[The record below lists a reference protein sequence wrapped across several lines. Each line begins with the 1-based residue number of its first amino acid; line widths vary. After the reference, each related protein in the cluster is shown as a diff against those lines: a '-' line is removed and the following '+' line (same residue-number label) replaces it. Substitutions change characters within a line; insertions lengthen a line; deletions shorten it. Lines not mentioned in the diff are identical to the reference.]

1 MKTATRGSYPE
12 SRSARAG
19 GLRAPRRP
27 PAGRWRRFLP
37 LAATVARLWLRWRWL
52 RLRRRL
58 LRSGLPEETAR
69 FHRSAAIAVVRRA
82 VRQQGLIVKAAQF
95 LGSRADILREEYVE
109 ILSLLHDAVPPRPW
123 AEMRPLIER
132 ELGGRVGDL
141 FAAFD
146 RRPVAAAS
154 LAQVYRARLH
164 DGTDAAVKVQYPGI
178 GRIIAHDLETI
189 RRLAALWA
197 RLETALDFRPIAAEL
212 ERNAPEEIDF
222 VHEGRAAEEIAAL
235 LAGRGDVAV
244 PRIHW
249 ERSSRRVLTMDYLD
263 GVRITDTA
271 GLRALGAD
279 PRQVADSLIDVY
291 NAMVLRHGL
300 FHADPHPGNLIVLPP
315 RDGGPAR
322 IGLVDFGLTK
332 RLPEAFRQQVVVL
345 TSAIVAQHRAEAA
358 AAMEDMGFRTRVRD
372 EATYYEIGEAFL
384 GEVLRSGQAYA
395 DQRLFAEVN
404 VRLNRVLRAN
414 PLVEVPGDVVLIAR
428 VMGLLSGIG
437 RTLDSKTD
445 LIEAILPYLEEQS
458 APGAPQRPA
467 RPS

>member
-1 MKTATRGSYPE
+1 M
-12 SRSARAG
+12 
-19 GLRAPRRP
+19 
-27 PAGRWRRFLP
+27 
-37 LAATVARLWLRWRWL
+37 
-52 RLRRRL
+52 
-58 LRSGLPEETAR
+58 
-69 FHRSAAIAVVRRA
+69 
-82 VRQQGLIVKAAQF
+82 RQQGLIVKAAQF

-109 ILSLLHDAVPPRPW
+109 ILSLLHDAAPPRPW

-132 ELGGRVGDL
+132 ELGGSVDEL

-146 RRPVAAAS
+146 PRPVAAAS

-178 GRIIAHDLETI
+178 GRIIAHDLATI
-189 RRLAALWA
+189 RRLAGLWA

-212 ERNAPEEIDF
+212 ERTAPEEIDF
-222 VHEGRAAEEIAAL
+222 VHEGRAAGEIAAL
-235 LAGRGDVAV
+235 LAGRDDVAV

-263 GVRITDTA
+263 GARITDTA
-271 GLRALGAD
+271 ALRAIGAD

-300 FHADPHPGNLIVLPP
+300 FHADPHPGNLLVLPP

-332 RLPEAFRQQVVVL
+332 RLPEAFRRQVVVL

-358 AAMEDMGFRTRVRD
+358 AAMEDMGFRTRDRD
-372 EATYYEIGEAFL
+372 EETYYELGEAFL
-384 GEVLRSGQAYA
+384 GEVLRSGRAYA

-404 VRLNRVLRAN
+404 VRLHRVLRAN
-414 PLVEVPGDVVLIAR
+414 PLVEAPGDVVLIAR

-458 APGAPQRPA
+458 APGAPQPA
-467 RPS
+467 PGAP